1 MGPSFLGYY
10 ENSVLNGGICVR
22 SVSCLLWLLV
32 PSIPF
37 KSMHAST
44 EGGGGFFCFLVG
56 RPLELFFL
64 QAQTAEAVYLH
75 GKNAL
80 VSYPIP
86 PMHTIKELPIPGES
100 LPSGCGIRVDR

>member
-10 ENSVLNGGICVR
+10 ENSVFKRGNLRAVG
-22 SVSCLLWLLV
+22 LL
-32 PSIPF
+32 PF
-37 KSMHAST
+37 VATSPLDPIQEHAC
-44 EGGGGFFCFLVG
+44 EYRRGRRRFFCFLVG

-86 PMHTIKELPIPGES
+86 PMHTIKELPISGEC
-100 LPSGCGIRVDR
+100 SGLWD